1 MPAEALLSAT
11 GITVVMGEKTLL
23 NDVSVVAR
31 RGEVW
36 ASSVRMVQENP
47 RYCLS

>member
-23 NDVSVVAR
+23 NDVSVKC
-31 RGEVW
+31 W

>member
-31 RGEVW
+31 RGEV
-36 ASSVRMVQENP
+36 QENP

>member
-31 RGEVW
+31 RGEVLGLIGP
-36 ASSVRMVQENP
+36 NL
-47 RYCLS
+47 RYCPS